1 MANNDRRDFIVK
13 LLKIGAEYL
22 LPIAKEAFYEYR
34 DRILEAHKV
43 SDEERAILIDWI
55 FEGEP
60 KPAPPVEPPP
70 EPVDNYLT
78 KFPAPVPDDAELL
91 SVTYG
96 FLVGDQVCA
105 ESVDSEWMVVQK
117 GASRLGAKLLRVIG
131 G

>member
-34 DRILEAHKV
+34 ERILEAHKV
-43 SDEERAILIDWI
+43 SDEERAILLDWI

-60 KPAPPVEPPP
+60 TKKPPVEPPP
-70 EPVDNYLT
+70 SSSNYLM
-78 KFPAPVPDDAELL
+78 KFLPPVPPDQTLIDTYHFLL
-91 SVTYG
+91 
-96 FLVGDQVCA
+96 GDQVCA
-105 ESVDSEWMVVQK
+105 ESVDSEWMVVKK
-117 GASRLGAKLLRVIG
+117 GASRLGKNLLRVIG